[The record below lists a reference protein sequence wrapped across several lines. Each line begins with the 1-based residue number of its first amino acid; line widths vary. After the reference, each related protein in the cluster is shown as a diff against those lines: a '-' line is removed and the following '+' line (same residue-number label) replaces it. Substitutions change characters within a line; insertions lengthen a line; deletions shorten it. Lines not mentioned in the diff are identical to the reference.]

1 MFIFIPFL
9 LFGDGISTKVDRE
22 TFFQRIKMPINTL
35 NNASVAQKP
44 QIDSLQDCG
53 ILCSLS
59 NGSFNSFA
67 YDATGSLCIL
77 IDVKTLAISTSS
89 VGKYCFSIF
98 SVTLYSWGWTSSWNC
113 WCVHWH
119 VKIKW
124 HLDKFMP

>member
-44 QIDSLQDCG
+44 QIESLSMCG
-53 ILCSLS
+53 LLCSSS
-59 NGSFNSFA
+59 NGSFNSFV

-77 IDVKTLAISTSS
+77 IDVKKKQYQIS
-89 VGKYCFSIF
+89 K
-98 SVTLYSWGWTSSWNC
+98 
-113 WCVHWH
+113 
-119 VKIKW
+119 
-124 HLDKFMP
+124 